1 MTRREQIEMKEA
13 QAKEKEERKGGT
25 VAKAKAKAKVT
36 GKAKA
41 KSKTE
46 KSTAST
52 EEEKSTEEEEVPADK
67 PSTGLEDL
75 GSGDDEDIQTPKK
88 TLFASDDDAD
98 DADAQE
104 PKPKRRRGSSKPAVK
119 AAKGKSTEPDV
130 EPVEP
135 AEGENA
141 KKPRRGKKAA
151 AADSK
156 NTKTPTKPRGR
167 PPKNRSSPKLKAT
180 PKRRSKIAEHKAR
193 GNQIAALEKFWEDES
208 MKKTGV
214 AAMKSLTH
222 HTFENLKKKLQSEW
236 NKGFKEST
244 LVIYWSRTAAGLKL
258 KNEPGNPQIAYF
270 GFKGRGAWNH
280 RMTASFLAASLLA
293 AWQVSV

>member
-1 MTRREQIEMKEA
+1 MKEA

-25 VAKAKAKAKVT
+25 VAKAKAKSKVR

-75 GSGDDEDIQTPKK
+75 GRQSGDDEDIQTPKK
-88 TLFASDDDAD
+88 ILFASDDDAD
-98 DADAQE
+98 DADAEE

-119 AAKGKSTEPDV
+119 AAKGKSTAV
-130 EPVEP
+130 EPAEP

-244 LVIYWSRTAAGLKL
+244 LVI
-258 KNEPGNPQIAYF
+258 
-270 GFKGRGAWNH
+270 
-280 RMTASFLAASLLA
+280 
-293 AWQVSV
+293 

>member
-1 MTRREQIEMKEA
+1 MARSQRQRRRRRSR
-13 QAKEKEERKGGT
+13 EKRRQNP
-25 VAKAKAKAKVT
+25 
-36 GKAKA
+36 
-41 KSKTE
+41 KTE

-75 GSGDDEDIQTPKK
+75 GRQSGDDEDIQTPKK

-98 DADAQE
+98 ADAEE

-119 AAKGKSTEPDV
+119 ATKGKSTEPDV

-222 HTFENLKKKLQSEW
+222 HTFENLKEKLQSDW

-244 LVIYWSRTAAGLKL
+244 LVIYWESHSSRLEVEERARQPADRLLWLQRPWRLEPPHDRQLSGSLSAGCL
-258 KNEPGNPQIAYF
+258 A
-270 GFKGRGAWNH
+270 GFPCD
-280 RMTASFLAASLLA
+280 
-293 AWQVSV
+293 

>member
-1 MTRREQIEMKEA
+1 MKEA

-75 GSGDDEDIQTPKK
+75 GRQSGDDEDIQTPKK

-98 DADAQE
+98 ADAEE

-119 AAKGKSTEPDV
+119 ATKGKSTKPDV

-141 KKPRRGKKAA
+141 KKPR
-151 AADSK
+151 
-156 NTKTPTKPRGR
+156 
-167 PPKNRSSPKLKAT
+167 
-180 PKRRSKIAEHKAR
+180 
-193 GNQIAALEKFWEDES
+193 
-208 MKKTGV
+208 
-214 AAMKSLTH
+214 
-222 HTFENLKKKLQSEW
+222 
-236 NKGFKEST
+236 
-244 LVIYWSRTAAGLKL
+244 
-258 KNEPGNPQIAYF
+258 
-270 GFKGRGAWNH
+270 
-280 RMTASFLAASLLA
+280 
-293 AWQVSV
+293 